1 MAKSKIWRK
10 LFVFVLIVG
19 MLSAGLT
26 GYWSYRTAKES
37 LEREVI
43 EHLVS
48 IRDIKKKQIEN
59 YFYERLSNTE
69 VLASA
74 DFFRKYLE
82 EELITN
88 NKSINSTDS
97 SKNIKLLNQRFNE
110 LAKFITDK
118 MGLYDIFVIDSKG
131 NIVQSIAKE
140 DDLGTNLISGK
151 YKNTSLAN
159 VFKRGL
165 ARPTISDIEFYSP
178 SKNKISSFFAA
189 PVTDDLGNILGV
201 IASQITM
208 NEIDKIM
215 HEKSGLG
222 KTGETILVGH
232 DLFMRSN
239 SRFSK
244 DSTTL
249 KLKIEVEAPRRALEG
264 STGTMWLLDYRNVPV
279 FNAYAPLDIPGLNWA
294 IISKMDEHEILA
306 PVYKFLFLLLIGMG
320 ILAVLILLVS
330 YYFARRLTTPIKVL
344 NRKLLEM
351 AETEQYDQKISKRSN
366 DEIGLLVES
375 FNKMSAQINTKTA
388 ELKEKQNELEQEL
401 TEREQ
406 IEHTLQENQVTLE
419 KINQEIEEQNK
430 MKTGLN
436 QLFTSMHGEED
447 IPKLGNNILMSIV
460 TFLKLPLGA
469 VYILNTDH
477 LLQRVSSYGYP
488 ENKDIP
494 ESFALGSG
502 LVGQAALEGKPIT
515 ICNIPEYA
523 KVSFGFG
530 NASPEEIFLIPL
542 VFNDIT
548 VGVLELGSFKSFTE
562 NHLNWINEAARSIS
576 VVIHSIHTNL
586 EKMT

>member
-1 MAKSKIWRK
+1 MIKSRIWRK
-10 LFVFVLIVG
+10 LFVFVLVVA
-19 MLSAGLT
+19 MLSSGLT

-59 YFYERLSNTE
+59 YFFERLSNTE

-82 EELITN
+82 EISNITN
-88 NKSINSTDS
+88 KSNDSQSSAKNNK
-97 SKNIKLLNQRFNE
+97 LFAQRFEKIANV
-110 LAKFITDK
+110 ITDK
-118 MGLYDIFVIDSKG
+118 MGFYDIFVIDSKG
-131 NIVQSIAKE
+131 NIIQTIAKE
-140 DDLGTNLISGK
+140 DDLGTNLVSGK
-151 YKNTSLAN
+151 YKDTSLAK

-189 PVTDDLGNILGV
+189 PVTDDSGNIIGV
-201 IASQITM
+201 IASQIVM
-208 NEIDKIM
+208 EEIDKIM
-215 HEKSGLG
+215 QERSGLG

-244 DSTTL
+244 DPTTL
-249 KLKIEVEAPRRALEG
+249 KKKIQVEAPRRALTG
-264 STGTMWLLDYRNVPV
+264 STGSMWLLDYRNEPV

-306 PVYKFLFLLLIGMG
+306 PVYKFLFLLLIGLG
-320 ILAVLILLVS
+320 ILALVILLVS

-344 NRKLLEM
+344 NKKLLNM
-351 AETEQYDQKISKRSN
+351 AETERYDQKIPKRSN

-375 FNKMSAQINTKTA
+375 FNKMSAQINTQTTK
-388 ELKEKQNELEQEL
+388 LKDKQYELEQEL

-406 IEHTLQENQVTLE
+406 IEHTLQENQVALE
-419 KINQEIEEQNK
+419 KINQEVEERNK

-436 QLFTSMHGEED
+436 QLIISMHGEQD
-447 IPKLGNNILMSIV
+447 ISKLGNNILMSIV

-469 VYILNTDH
+469 VYILNSDH

-488 ENKDIP
+488 ENKNFP
-494 ESFALGSG
+494 ELFAFGSG
-502 LVGQAALEGKPIT
+502 LVGQVALDEKPIT
-515 ICNIPEYA
+515 IRNIPEEA

-530 NASPEEIFLIPL
+530 HASPEEIFLMPL
-542 VFNDIT
+542 VYNDQA
-548 VGVLELGSFKSFTE
+548 VGVLELGSFKSFSE
-562 NHLNWINEAARSIS
+562 NH
-576 VVIHSIHTNL
+576 
-586 EKMT
+586 